1 MTVID
6 TFLFGLSF
14 VLCMVAGYMLSY
26 FTGSGRNLDAL
37 ADIVAAQAAR
47 IAYLEGTIAYL
58 EGIIDCEDED
68 EDVTAE
74 DLGI

>member
-1 MTVID
+1 MAKTERYTADEVIEA
-6 TFLFGLSF
+6 LKKGH
-14 VLCMVAGYMLSY
+14 
-26 FTGSGRNLDAL
+26 TGGGRNVDTL

-58 EGIIDCEDED
+58 EGIINCEDED

>member
-1 MTVID
+1 MTTID
-6 TFLFGLSF
+6 AFLFGLSF
-14 VLCMVAGYMLSY
+14 VLCSFGGYMLSY
-26 FTGSGRNLDAL
+26 LTGSGRNLDTL

-47 IAYLEGTIAYL
+47 IAYLEGTISYL

>member
-1 MTVID
+1 MTTID
-6 TFLFGLSF
+6 AFLFGLFF
-14 VLCMVAGYMLSY
+14 VLCALGGYMLSY
-26 FTGSGRNLDAL
+26 LTGGGRNLDTL

-47 IAYLEGTIAYL
+47 IAYLEA
-58 EGIIDCEDED
+58 IIDCEDED